1 MYFMIDPDLLRLEK
15 MMTQIPHFPPP
26 SSGLLIHISEETPA
40 STSHNKLMRDTMR
53 YIRNPEFLQRFQ
65 EYRQE
70 RESSAVTYRGMHH
83 KELFER
89 EVRKRKNPAADLL
102 CVLYLLTADCR
113 LWRRV
118 QPYAHRTGVQFQG
131 VRLGDIS
138 PDAYTLYMTAKD
150 LYCGTKHI
158 TIRDLA
164 DRELV
169 STQLFELVCE
179 AMTIRRYGLAACD
192 SRTKTEVGQ

>member
-70 RESSAVTYRGMHH
+70 RESSTVT
-83 KELFER
+83 
-89 EVRKRKNPAADLL
+89 
-102 CVLYLLTADCR
+102 
-113 LWRRV
+113 
-118 QPYAHRTGVQFQG
+118 
-131 VRLGDIS
+131 
-138 PDAYTLYMTAKD
+138 
-150 LYCGTKHI
+150 
-158 TIRDLA
+158 
-164 DRELV
+164 
-169 STQLFELVCE
+169 
-179 AMTIRRYGLAACD
+179 
-192 SRTKTEVGQ
+192 